1 MIITT
6 KYHAEYAGEGIEYT
20 WGLMKC
26 YYRRQPLSQK
36 KTKANFFSLVDKCF
50 SPELITKDMVR
61 KFSKRARDYM
71 QEYRAFETDK
81 MKEGMIED
89 GKVLNITHKMI
100 EKMKKVVSSHRAAL
114 DHDKVYLDKIIKE
127 EGLDIVRAVVKSESK
142 SLPCKRVPSTES
154 SNATRSTRS
163 TRSKRRK

>member
-26 YYRRQPLSQK
+26 FYRRQPLSQK
-36 KTKANFFSLVDKCF
+36 KTKANFFSLVDRCL
-50 SPELITKDMVR
+50 SRELMTKDMVR

-71 QEYRAFETDK
+71 QAYRAFETDE
-81 MKEGMIED
+81 MKEGMVED
-89 GKVLNITHKMI
+89 GKVLTITHKMI

-114 DHDKVYLDKIIKE
+114 DHDKSYLDKIIKE
-127 EGLDIVRAVVKSESK
+127 EGLDIVRVVVKSESK
-142 SLPCKRVPSTES
+142 SLPSKRVTSTGS
-154 SNATRSTRS
+154 YNATLR